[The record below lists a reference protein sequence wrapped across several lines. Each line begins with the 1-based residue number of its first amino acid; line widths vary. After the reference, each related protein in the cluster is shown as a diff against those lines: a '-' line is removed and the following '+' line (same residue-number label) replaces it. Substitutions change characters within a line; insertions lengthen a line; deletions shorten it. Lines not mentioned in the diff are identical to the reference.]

1 MKSLSV
7 AGYKSVRDATI
18 DFGPLNV
25 LLGANGAGKS
35 NLLSVFE
42 LLGALADD
50 RLALYARERG
60 GPDALLHNG
69 SKFTSQLRFG
79 VELERQRYSVEI
91 SFDDDGA
98 AFVGRESL
106 AQRAGSGDFRVIND
120 FFTQGGGQRPVLIFE
135 APAVPAAKSV
145 LDALRS
151 LRVYHF
157 HDTSRTAAV
166 RREGQLDDNQFLR
179 ADASN
184 LAAWLYLLRS
194 TAPESYERIVA
205 AIRQVAPFFRDFDL
219 RPDPLNTARIR
230 LEWRERDS
238 DAYCPPSRLSDGTL
252 RFVCLAAL
260 LLQPKPP
267 ALLVIDEPELGL
279 HPYAITQLAALLRAA
294 AHKTRLVVATH
305 STTLVNQFEPEHL
318 VIVDRVD
325 GASTFRRPTSVE
337 IATWLDGYSLGELW
351 EKNVL
356 GGRPSAT

>member
-7 AGYKSVRDATI
+7 AGYRSVRDATVE
-18 DFGPLNV
+18 FGPLNV

-35 NLLSVFE
+35 NLLSSFE

-69 SKFTSQLRFG
+69 PKFTAQLRFG
-79 VELERQRYSVEI
+79 VVLERLRYSVEI
-91 SFDDDGA
+91 VFDDDGM
-98 AFVGRESL
+98 AFVGREGL
-106 AQRAGSGDFRVIND
+106 AQRVRGGDFFAVSD
-120 FFTQGGGQRPVLIFE
+120 FFTQGGGQRPALIFE
-135 APAVPAAKSV
+135 ASAVPAAKSV

-194 TAPESYERIVA
+194 TAPDAYERIVA

-267 ALLVIDEPELGL
+267 ALLVIDEPELEL
-279 HPYAITQLAALLRAA
+279 HPYAIVQLAALLRAA
-294 AHKTRLVVATH
+294 SQKTRVLVATH
-305 STTLVNQFEPEHL
+305 SVTLVDQLEPEHL
-318 VIVDRVD
+318 IIADRID
-325 GASTFRRPTSVE
+325 GASVFHRPTADDVGK
-337 IATWLDGYSLGELW
+337 WLDDYSLGELW